1 MIRIEQ
7 TAQFKRDIKR
17 YKHKRGTLIKLFAI
31 VELLAN
37 EQPLPPK
44 VRAHKLKGNY
54 AGHLECHVESDTLLI
69 WIKEEKSGEK
79 IIELSRFGSH
89 AELF

>member
-7 TAQFKRDIKR
+7 TAQFKRDVKR
-17 YKHKRGTLIKLFAI
+17 YRHKKETLNKLFEI

-44 VRAHKLKGNY
+44 VSAHKLKGNY
-54 AGHLECHVESDTLLI
+54 AGHMECHVESDTLLI

-79 IIELSRFGSH
+79 TIVLSRFGSH

>member
-1 MIRIEQ
+1 MSRIEQ
-7 TAQFKRDIKR
+7 TPQFKRDIKR
-17 YKHKRGTLIKLFAI
+17 YRHKPNTLKRLFSI
-31 VELLAN
+31 VALLAQ
-37 EQPLPPK
+37 EVPLPPQ

-54 AGHLECHVESDTLLI
+54 AGHMECHVESDTLLI

-79 IIELSRFGSH
+79 TIVLSRFGSH